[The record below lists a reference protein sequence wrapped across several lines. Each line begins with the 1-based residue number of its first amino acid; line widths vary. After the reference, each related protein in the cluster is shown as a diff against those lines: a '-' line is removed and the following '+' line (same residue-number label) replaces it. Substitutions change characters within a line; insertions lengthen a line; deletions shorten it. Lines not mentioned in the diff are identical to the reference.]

1 VRFYTPESPGAN
13 VVNGG
18 GFPIHMHGT
27 QWHSKLFQYTS
38 TRKLIDLKTNYD
50 VISLILSPPQKSKQK
65 RDLKAKTG

>member
-1 VRFYTPESPGAN
+1 
-13 VVNGG
+13 
-18 GFPIHMHGT
+18 MHGT

-65 RDLKAKTG
+65 RET